1 MLYVKHQNLAVI
13 FGPAS
18 HGKRSFITMIP
29 GIGKMTKRRK
39 RLFSKQ
45 RRTKD
50 KKLGRSPG
58 LVVMGED

>member
-50 KKLGRSPG
+50 KKLGRSP
-58 LVVMGED
+58 